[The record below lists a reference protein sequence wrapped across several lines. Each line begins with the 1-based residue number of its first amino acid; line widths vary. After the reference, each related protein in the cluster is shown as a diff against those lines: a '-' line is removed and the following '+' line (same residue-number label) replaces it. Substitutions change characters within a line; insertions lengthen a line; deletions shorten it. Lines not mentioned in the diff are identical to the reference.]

1 MLCYENIKI
10 YKHSYNVYCQ
20 VLDFTSEIAQPDI
33 LLNVHFIDQNET
45 KVWQKE
51 KYEILEDII
60 QFYYLYA
67 FDNNPNIVKIVNFQ
81 II

>member
-10 YKHSYNVYCQ
+10 YEHSYVVYCQ

-67 FDNNPNIVKIVNFQ
+67 FDNNPNIVKIVDFQ